1 MKNRI
6 IREYLESLKEDKEL
20 DYIFPILLDAMGF
33 RIVSTP
39 KNSKGQPQHGK
50 DVVAIGCDMDN
61 KIYRWYFELKG
72 NASKDITTTNFNAQ
86 DGVRD
91 SLLEAKDV
99 AYESQ
104 SIPRFN
110 ELPVKIVFVHN
121 GVLQANAEPAFNG
134 FIKRE
139 FKPGEFERWDI
150 EQLTHL
156 FAEHLFEEC
165 LFVDDECYSL
175 FKKTLVM
182 LDAPGWNT
190 NDISTIVEIFLR
202 RCPYDAKPNKRKVQK
217 SFAGL
222 NLILAIIYKYCMDS
236 GNLLPAKWSSDI
248 IVLKIWTWI
257 LKNKKENCSLYIEK
271 FHNIYNLHISIY
283 ESYINK
289 LLPLARSYKGLYHPA
304 GTQSEIICYPLRC
317 YDFLNDLLYYLI
329 STYEIEDEN
338 LSSKESTIDILNQLI
353 KSNSGFD
360 LPLLDNHS
368 ISLILLTKYIWCQEH
383 ALDDLHVKDY
393 YEYICRVCRNV
404 IIRHKQNNMFPE
416 LYSNLKEVCASMY
429 KKSSEYVDSS
439 SMFLVVLIEIIA
451 RFDMPLLYK
460 ELRSEILESKVN
472 LQIPYP
478 IDSEDFEVNF
488 FDHHLHEEMS
498 VETNIELPET
508 VEEFREKFR
517 ILYNPVHFRTDEVGF
532 VNLRLLAHIHHKTE
546 FFPDFLDFG
555 FLQQS

>member
-39 KNSKGQPQHGK
+39 KSSKGQPQHGK
-50 DVVAIGCDMDN
+50 DVVAIGRDMDN

-72 NASKDITTTNFNAQ
+72 NAAKDITTTNFNAQ

-104 SIPRFN
+104 SIPKFN

-121 GVLQANAEPAFNG
+121 GVLQANAEPTFNG

-139 FKPGEFERWDI
+139 FKSGEFERWDI

-156 FAEHLFEEC
+156 FAEHLFAEC
-165 LFVDDECYSL
+165 LFADDECYSL

-190 NDISTIVEIFLR
+190 NDISTIVDIFLR
-202 RCPYDAKPNKRKVQK
+202 RCPSGAKPNRRKVQK
-217 SFAGL
+217 TFAGL
-222 NLILAIIYKYCMDS
+222 NLILAIIYKYCMDCN
-236 GNLLPAKWSSDI
+236 NLLPAKWSSDI

-257 LKNKKENCSLYIEK
+257 LKYKKENNRLYIDHFCK
-271 FHNIYNLHISIY
+271 IYNLHLFIY
-283 ESYINK
+283 GSYLNK
-289 LLPLARSYKGLYHPA
+289 LLPLALDYKGLYQSA
-304 GTQSEIICYPLRC
+304 GTQSELICYHLRS
-317 YDFLNDLLYYLI
+317 YDFLNDLIYYFI
-329 STYEIEDEN
+329 STSDIYDDN
-338 LSSKESTIDILNQLI
+338 SSSEEKRIDMVIQLI

-368 ISLILLTKYIWCQEH
+368 ITLLLLTKFLWCRKQIPN
-383 ALDDLHVKDY
+383 DLFVKEFYDFLH
-393 YEYICRVCRNV
+393 RVCENI

-416 LYSNLKEVCASMY
+416 LYSNLKEVCASTY
-429 KKSSEYVDSS
+429 EKSSDYIDSS
-439 SMFLVVLIEIIA
+439 SMFLMVLIEIIV
-451 RFDMPLLYK
+451 RFDIPFLYK
-460 ELRSEILESKVN
+460 ELRLEIMKSKVN

-478 IDSEDFEVNF
+478 IDSEDLEINF

-517 ILYNPVHFRTDEVGF
+517 ISYNPVRFRTDEVGF